1 MTGTRV
7 IALFH
12 QEETN
17 QRTHYYPGVIAE
29 PLQLYNQWRYLVF
42 FDDGYAQYV
51 TPDNVRLVC
60 EASQLVWQ
68 DVHPA
73 SSLFIKNYLSQY
85 RSQRPMVQVKTGQRM
100 VTEWHGKWLPAR
112 VQQIDA
118 SLVQMYFDEGRR
130 TEWIYRGSTRLSP
143 LFTKQVQKHSGSGLT
158 KRNEPYVEYISVGDS
173 VKKNLIPK
181 ETSGNHAQSPVR
193 PPSTDSPIVTK
204 SKTDEVKRT
213 NVAKKSTSS
222 AATNPAPAQT
232 PPPPA
237 VVRPPI
243 APTVQH
249 MNNSTIYVDE
259 DNRPKGKV
267 VYYTAKKHMPPRK
280 YMPHDCSPK
289 CLYDVKHNLNSY
301 SPLAKP
307 LLSGWERQICKGKNK
322 KVVMYRAPCGIRLR
336 NMTEL
341 HKYLR
346 STKCPLN
353 VDNFDFDYLIH
364 CLAEYVIDSC
374 IVQKPVSYGI
384 CLLLWFLV

>member
-1 MTGTRV
+1 MSITGTRV

-60 EASQLVWQ
+60 EASANVWQ

-73 SSLFIKNYLSQY
+73 SSLFIKNYLNQY

-118 SLVQMYFDEGRR
+118 SLVQMFFDEGKR

-143 LFTKQVQKHSGSGLT
+143 LFSKHVQKHSGGGLN
-158 KRNEPYVEYISVGDS
+158 KRNEPYVEYISVDS
-173 VKKNLIPK
+173 ANRIHVPK
-181 ETSGNHAQSPVR
+181 EAEGPSSA
-193 PPSTDSPIVTK
+193 PPRLVSNEKPFVAPPK
-204 SKTDEVKRT
+204 PRT

-222 AATNPAPAQT
+222 STTASSNTASVAGAPPVARL
-232 PPPPA
+232 PP
-237 VVRPPI
+237 VV
-243 APTVQH
+243 PTIQH

-267 VYYTAKKHMPPRK
+267 VYYTAKKHMPPRR
-280 YMPHDCSPK
+280 YTAHDCSPK
-289 CLYDVKHNLNSY
+289 CLYDVKHNLSSY

-307 LLSGWERQICKGKNK
+307 LLSGWERQICKGKTK

-336 NMTEL
+336 NMPEL
-341 HKYLR
+341 HRYLR
-346 STKCPLN
+346 LTQCSLN
-353 VDNFDFDYLIH
+353 VDNFDFDFLIH

-374 IVQKPVSYGI
+374 IVQKAVSRHF
-384 CLLLWFLV
+384 CCV

>member
-1 MTGTRV
+1 
-7 IALFH
+7 
-12 QEETN
+12 
-17 QRTHYYPGVIAE
+17 
-29 PLQLYNQWRYLVF
+29 
-42 FDDGYAQYV
+42 
-51 TPDNVRLVC
+51 
-60 EASQLVWQ
+60 
-68 DVHPA
+68 
-73 SSLFIKNYLSQY
+73 
-85 RSQRPMVQVKTGQRM
+85 MVQVKTGQRM

-173 VKKNLIPK
+173 VKKSQTPKEYSGPTYPARPAAAESPTIPK
-181 ETSGNHAQSPVR
+181 TR
-193 PPSTDSPIVTK
+193 I
-204 SKTDEVKRT
+204 DEVRRT

-222 AATNPAPAQT
+222 SATST
-232 PPPPA
+232 PPPVASP
-237 VVRPPI
+237 VVRPPVV
-243 APTVQH
+243 PTVQH

-280 YMPHDCSPK
+280 YTPHTCSPK
-289 CLYDVKHNLNSY
+289 CLYDVKHNLSSY

-341 HKYLR
+341 HLYLR
-346 STKCPLN
+346 ETKCPLN

-374 IVQKPVSYGI
+374 IVQKAVSLERLAI
-384 CLLLWFLV
+384 WLVLLIQKIIGLFQDLSDGREQMVVPSVNYYDNTTPPPCIYSEKRIPNEGVPLNLDTEFLCGCDCEDDCMVNIMFRAEL